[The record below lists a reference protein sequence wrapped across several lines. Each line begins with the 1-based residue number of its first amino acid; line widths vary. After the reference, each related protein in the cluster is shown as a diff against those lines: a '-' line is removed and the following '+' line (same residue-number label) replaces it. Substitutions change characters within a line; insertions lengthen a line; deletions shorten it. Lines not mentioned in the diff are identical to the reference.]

1 MPCGV
6 RAGLAALAVLAV
18 AAAPAS
24 GQVGI
29 PDPVPQSQTIDRQ
42 LSRYRQ
48 QYAEVSA
55 GEVDVLARVDAA
67 RHAKETADL
76 ELARLDSSLQE
87 ALTALAAAQ
96 QAHAVAAGAPA
107 APPPAAPPTARAEAA
122 AAEDGLRR
130 QALDAYVGQG
140 RFGVLEA
147 VFAPGNDEDRLT
159 APYSARLA
167 GRVQD
172 ERLTTAR
179 TTRQAAATA
188 EAAAAEA
195 AATAAATEAELDR
208 ARGAAQQARDAQAA

>member
-29 PDPVPQSQTIDRQ
+29 PDPVQQSQTIDRQ

-87 ALTALAAAQ
+87 ALTSVAAAQ
-96 QAHAVAAGAPA
+96 QAHDVAVAPCSSVSGQD
-107 APPPAAPPTARAEAA
+107 RCR
-122 AAEDGLRR
+122 GRR
-130 QALDAYVGQG
+130 ICVQAL
-140 RFGVLEA
+140 
-147 VFAPGNDEDRLT
+147 N
-159 APYSARLA
+159 
-167 GRVQD
+167 RVD
-172 ERLTTAR
+172 ERAV
-179 TTRQAAATA
+179 AGHA
-188 EAAAAEA
+188 
-195 AATAAATEAELDR
+195 
-208 ARGAAQQARDAQAA
+208 

>member
-96 QAHAVAAGAPA
+96 QAHAVAVGAA
-107 APPPAAPPTARAEAA
+107 ATAAAAATTARAEAA
-122 AAEDGLRR
+122 AAEDVLR
-130 QALDAYVGQG
+130 
-140 RFGVLEA
+140 
-147 VFAPGNDEDRLT
+147 
-159 APYSARLA
+159 
-167 GRVQD
+167 
-172 ERLTTAR
+172 
-179 TTRQAAATA
+179 
-188 EAAAAEA
+188 
-195 AATAAATEAELDR
+195 
-208 ARGAAQQARDAQAA
+208 